1 MTNSDG
7 FIYTEMEQEEGI
19 RAPHTGCFVMTDSRL
34 VGDMRDVQRELNSC
48 RSTVE
53 KLLRTDPDFPAP
65 ITIGNKRQWF
75 IDEIATYKANR
86 PRRRY
91 TSNAAA

>member
-1 MTNSDG
+1 MTVPDP
-7 FIYTEMEQEEGI
+7 
-19 RAPHTGCFVMTDSRL
+19 RP
-34 VGDMRDVQRELNSC
+34 VGDMHDVQRELNCC
-48 RSTVE
+48 RTLVE